1 MTASQPATDEPDLAL
16 AGATPGGGRPTGAA
30 DRIVALDFV
39 RGIAVLGILFPNVVA
54 HGYPFLAY
62 YWPDGL
68 AGGATAFDRWV
79 WLFQYVL
86 IDGKLRGLF
95 TLLFGAGIYLFMER
109 AWVRGATRRLQARR
123 LFWLALFGLAHFYL
137 IWFGDILFA
146 YAVAGFAALLMIHW
160 EARTQLRAGLA
171 WYAGGALMLA
181 AMLGQQAYLE
191 GNPGAQ
197 AERPWAYDD
206 LRKAKAEELADSA
219 DTIRVMREGNYG
231 EVVAHRARTEG
242 AGLLKTPFI
251 AVLETIP
258 LMLVGM
264 ALYRLGLFSGRFDR
278 ATMRRWG
285 WIGFAGGALVS
296 LPLGLWAI
304 RAGFP
309 LMLTQ
314 FVFNG
319 ASQLIHLP
327 MILGLA
333 ALLTLWAPTAA
344 PTWLGSRVVA
354 AGRVA
359 FSNYIGSSVLM
370 MLVFQ
375 GWAGVG
381 LYGELHRGSL
391 LLIVLGAWALML
403 VWSKPWLARFRYG
416 PLEWLWRC
424 LTYGKRIP
432 LERPVGA

>member
-1 MTASQPATDEPDLAL
+1 MSASEPATHEPDLSL

-79 WLFQYVL
+79 WLFQFVL

-109 AWVRGATRRLQARR
+109 AWARGATRRLQARR

-137 IWFGDILFA
+137 IWFGDILFL
-146 YAVAGFAALLMIHW
+146 YAAAGFAVLLMTGW
-160 EARTQLRAGLA
+160 PARTQLKLGLA
-171 WYAGGALMLA
+171 WYAAGALGLA
-181 AMLGQQAYLE
+181 AILAGQATLEMSPREQA
-191 GNPGAQ
+191 AQ
-197 AERPWAYDD
+197 PEAYAA
-206 LRKAKAEELADSA
+206 LRKSEAEQLGEAA
-219 DTIRVMREGNYG
+219 ETIRVMREGGYR
-231 EVVAHRARTEG
+231 EVVAHRARTES
-242 AGLLKTPFI
+242 ASLLKTPFI
-251 AVLETIP
+251 AVFETIP

-278 ATMRRWG
+278 ARMRRWG
-285 WIGFAGGALVS
+285 WLGFAGGALVS
-296 LPLGLWAI
+296 LPLGLWAM

-319 ASQLIHLP
+319 AAQIVHLP
-327 MILGLA
+327 MVLGLA
-333 ALLTLWAPTAA
+333 ALLTLWAPAAA
-344 PTWLGSRVVA
+344 PTWLGSRIVA
-354 AGRVA
+354 AGRMA
-359 FSNYIGSSVLM
+359 FSNYIGSSLLM
-370 MLVFQ
+370 MVVFQ
-375 GWAGVG
+375 GWAGIG
-381 LYGELHRGSL
+381 LYGELHRGGL
-391 LLIVLGAWALML
+391 LLIVLAAWALML
-403 VWSKPWLARFRYG
+403 AWSKPWLARFRYG

-424 LTYGKRIP
+424 LTYGTRVPFKRSSTT
-432 LERPVGA
+432 

>member
-1 MTASQPATDEPDLAL
+1 MTASQPATNDPDLAL
-16 AGATPGGGRPTGAA
+16 AGATPGGGRPTGSA
-30 DRIVALDFV
+30 DRIIALDFV

-109 AWVRGATRRLQARR
+109 AWARGATRRLQARR

-160 EARTQLRAGLA
+160 DARMQLRAGLA
-171 WYAGGALMLA
+171 WYAAGALVLA

-191 GNPGAQ
+191 GNPRAQ
-197 AERPWAYDD
+197 AERPWAYDS
-206 LRKAKAEELADSA
+206 LRKAKAEELSESA
-219 DTIRVMREGNYG
+219 DTIRVMREGSYG
-231 EVVAHRARTEG
+231 EVVAHRARTES
-242 AGLLKTPFI
+242 ASLLKIPFI

-296 LPLGLWAI
+296 LPLGLWAM

-327 MILGLA
+327 MIVGLA

-344 PTWLGSRVVA
+344 PTWLGSRIVA
-354 AGRVA
+354 AGRMA

-375 GWAGVG
+375 GWAGIG
-381 LYGELHRGSL
+381 LYGELHRGAL
-391 LLIVLGAWALML
+391 LLIVLGTWALML

-424 LTYGKRIP
+424 LTYARRVP
-432 LERPVGA
+432 FRRSTT